1 MGYTMAEKILMK
13 NTGLSHLAPGDLIMT
28 RPDMCMPVRRGW
40 IYHKISLLSLTA
52 ADPV

>member
-28 RPDMCMPVRRGW
+28 GRICAWYM
-40 IYHKISLLSLTA
+40 ISTPLLWCRSWMR
-52 ADPV
+52 

>member
-28 RPDMCMPVRRGW
+28 RPDMYM
-40 IYHKISLLSLTA
+40 ISTPLLWCRSWMR
-52 ADPV
+52 

>member
-28 RPDMCMPVRRGW
+28 AGYVHG
-40 IYHKISLLSLTA
+40 T
-52 ADPV
+52 